1 MSTRKLIKYLLLFF
15 VIASF
20 TVLVYRE
27 FSPSSESK
35 ATNIM
40 ETKGGKPPVPVESL
54 TASKHLPSKEHATKH
69 KEKAPSP
76 VTEVKAHNSKLIAY
90 YFHGTFRCTTCRT
103 IEQYSH
109 DAIQMYFAKE
119 LGTGKLEFR
128 PVNVEESENRHFIQ
142 DYQLVTKSLVL
153 SLVTDGKETKW
164 KNLPDV
170 WKLVRDKD
178 KFFQYVKDEVDL
190 FLKET

>member
-1 MSTRKLIKYLLLFF
+1 MLLFF

-20 TVLVYRE
+20 SVLVYRE
-27 FSPSSESK
+27 FSPRSESK
-35 ATNIM
+35 ATNIT
-40 ETKGGKPPVPVESL
+40 ETTSEKKPIPVES
-54 TASKHLPSKEHATKH
+54 APAPKSLPSKEPVH
-69 KEKAPSP
+69 KEKPPSP

-90 YFHGTFRCTTCRT
+90 YFHGTFRCSTCRT

-119 LGTGKLEFR
+119 LGNGNLEFR
-128 PVNVEESENRHFIQ
+128 PVNVEEQGNKHFIQ

-153 SLVTDGKETKW
+153 SLVTDGRETKW

-190 FLKET
+190 FLKKT